1 MWQLLK
7 RLFRIGK
14 AEANSALDKLENP
27 IKMTKQG
34 IRNLKTDLD
43 KSLQSLAEV
52 KAIAIRTNR
61 EVQTYKQ
68 NADDY
73 EKKAMALLKRGQA
86 GQMDAAEAERLATE
100 ALARREENLKLY
112 QTSLQNKKKYDG
124 MVSNMENKIRSL
136 KSQVAK
142 WENELRTL
150 EARDKVSKAT
160 TKMNK
165 QLSNI
170 DSSGTLGMLERMKE
184 KVEEQEALAEA
195 YGDMADES
203 KSIDEEI
210 DTALNDPTIT
220 ASAALEDLK
229 RKMGMAPP
237 IEEKI
242 EIKEKSD
249 VTIKI
254 EVDDKDQNN
263 NA

>member
-1 MWQLLK
+1 MWQFLK
-7 RLFRIGK
+7 RLFRLGK

-34 IRNLKTDLD
+34 IRDLKTDLD

-73 EKKAMALLKRGQA
+73 EKKAMALLKRGQS

-112 QTSLQNKKKYDG
+112 QTALQNKKKYDG
-124 MVSNMENKIRSL
+124 MVTTMEGKIRTL

-142 WENELRTL
+142 WENELRSL

-160 TKMNK
+160 TKLNK
-165 QLSNI
+165 QLTNI
-170 DSSGTLGMLERMKE
+170 DSSGTMSMLERMKE
-184 KVEEQEALAEA
+184 KVEEQESLAEA

-203 KSIDEEI
+203 KTIDDEI
-210 DTALNDPTIT
+210 DTALNDPTVT
-220 ASAALEDLK
+220 ASAALDDLK
-229 RKMGMAPP
+229 RKMGMMPAQ
-237 IEEKI
+237 EERI

-254 EVDDKDQNN
+254 EVDDKSKG
-263 NA
+263 A

>member
-1 MWQLLK
+1 MWALLK

-34 IRNLKTDLD
+34 LRDLKTDLD

-61 EVQTYKQ
+61 EVQSYKQ
-68 NADDY
+68 NSDDY

-112 QTSLQNKKKYDG
+112 QTALQNKKKYDT
-124 MVSNMENKIRSL
+124 MVANMEGKIRQL
-136 KSQVAK
+136 KSQIAK
-142 WENELRTL
+142 WESELRTL

-160 TKMNK
+160 TKLNK
-165 QLSNI
+165 QLSKI
-170 DSSGTLGMLERMKE
+170 DSSGTLNMLERMKE
-184 KVEEQEALAEA
+184 KVEEQEALGEA
-195 YGDMADES
+195 YADMVDEG
-203 KSIDEEI
+203 KSIDDEI

-220 ASAALEDLK
+220 ASAALDDLK
-229 RKMGMAPP
+229 RKMGMIPK
-237 IEEKI
+237 EEKI

-254 EVDDKDQNN
+254 EVQDKQDGEV
-263 NA
+263 